1 MLAYFKPTMQPF
13 FEIILDDKGQLLPL
27 SRGRKVEDLAFL
39 LFGQNVASLVAE
51 NNQLVVSFW
60 QWPAADEW
68 IRASDV
74 HWRTDAD
81 CAQMGP
87 EKVNS
92 FFEMSQRTMIIIM

>member
-51 NNQLVVSFW
+51 NNQLVVSF
-60 QWPAADEW
+60 
-68 IRASDV
+68 
-74 HWRTDAD
+74 
-81 CAQMGP
+81 
-87 EKVNS
+87 
-92 FFEMSQRTMIIIM
+92 